1 MLCDHGQAQVV
12 TVTEKCPQCG
22 DGILRAKRVREQM
35 FGVDLG
41 TFDAEV
47 CDHCGES
54 FLTSESM
61 DRLEARAKELG
72 LWGLAS
78 KVKVVRSGNS
88 LVVRIP
94 SPLARYLKMKSGQE
108 ILVAPDKEKR
118 LVLELA

>member
-1 MLCDHGQAQVV
+1 M
-12 TVTEKCPQCG
+12 TERCPVCG
-22 DGILRAKRVREQM
+22 KGALHLDRVPQEM

-41 TFDAEV
+41 AYEAEV
-47 CDHCGES
+47 CDRCGET
-54 FLTSESM
+54 FLSADSVDAIEK
-61 DRLEARAKELG
+61 RAKELG

-94 SPLARYLKMKSGQE
+94 SPLARYLKLKSGQE
-108 ILVAPDKEKR
+108 VLVAPDRARR

>member
-1 MLCDHGQAQVV
+1 M
-12 TVTEKCPQCG
+12 TSPCPVCG
-22 DGILRAKRVREQM
+22 KGVLRPGKIREEM

-41 TFDAEV
+41 TYDGEI
-47 CDHCGES
+47 CDKCGES
-54 FLTSESM
+54 FLTSQSM
-61 DRLEARAKELG
+61 DQVEVRAKELG

-94 SPLARYLKMKSGQE
+94 SPLARYLKIRSGQE
-108 ILVAPDKEKR
+108 VLVAPDKERR

>member
-1 MLCDHGQAQVV
+1 MGVR
-12 TVTEKCPQCG
+12 CPVCG
-22 DGILRAKRVREQM
+22 KGVLRSERVREEM

-41 TFDAEV
+41 TYEGEV
-47 CDHCGES
+47 CDKCGES
-54 FLTSESM
+54 FLSSESM
-61 DRLEARAKELG
+61 ERVEVRAKELG

-94 SPLARYLKMKSGQE
+94 SPLARYLKIRSGQE
-108 ILVAPDKEKR
+108 VLVAPDKERR